1 MKKKKLIGLIC
12 LLLMILIIGMLVIG
26 RNSKEKPYHDLKI
39 DDIKKVEMLV
49 QPPNKVVEITDRK
62 QLEKFIII
70 LNKIVLYKKDDTWKE
85 YSGQS
90 VQFTITKNN
99 GDIITVWEYNPFII
113 LDGVGYKTKYEPCEE
128 LNKFANS
135 LIVN

>member
-1 MKKKKLIGLIC
+1 MKKKILLGLIFS
-12 LLLMILIIGMLVIG
+12 LFMILIVGLLVIG

-62 QLEKFIII
+62 QLDKLIAI
-70 LNKIVLYKKDDTWKE
+70 LNKIVIYKKDDTWKE

-99 GDIITVWEYNPFII
+99 GDSITVWEYNPFVI
-113 LDGVGYKTKYEPCEE
+113 LDGVGYQTKYEPCEE
-128 LNKFANS
+128 LNQFANS
-135 LIVN
+135 LIAN